1 MWAGAEGIIV
11 AEGTADVKLEIDI
24 DLPREVI
31 DQIPPADLGRLCQT
45 EIVLRLYSEQKLA
58 AAEAARLLG
67 LTRIRFLDLLRERGV
82 GFLVELDDED
92 FLQVDVLRQ
101 QYAPKTS

>member
-1 MWAGAEGIIV
+1 M
-11 AEGTADVKLEIDI
+11 KLEIDI

-31 DQIPPADLGRLCQT
+31 DQIPPADLGRLRQT

>member
-1 MWAGAEGIIV
+1 
-11 AEGTADVKLEIDI
+11 
-24 DLPREVI
+24 
-31 DQIPPADLGRLCQT
+31 
-45 EIVLRLYSEQKLA
+45 
-58 AAEAARLLG
+58 
-67 LTRIRFLDLLRERGV
+67 V

>member
-1 MWAGAEGIIV
+1 M
-11 AEGTADVKLEIDI
+11 
-24 DLPREVI
+24 
-31 DQIPPADLGRLCQT
+31 
-45 EIVLRLYSEQKLA
+45 LRLYSEQQLA